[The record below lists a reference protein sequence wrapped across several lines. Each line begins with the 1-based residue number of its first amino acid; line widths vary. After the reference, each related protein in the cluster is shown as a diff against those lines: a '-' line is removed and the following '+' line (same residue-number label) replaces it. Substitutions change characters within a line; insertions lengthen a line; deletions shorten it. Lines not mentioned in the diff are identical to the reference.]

1 MNKNRLYEAIMKDVS
16 KSVRKHLN
24 EISSGLVDRAI
35 AKANSRLADPN
46 ITPKTRQ
53 GLKRQLNVFN
63 KYRKDNF
70 TWEKDYNMLL
80 DNVMDFYNN
89 IDSENVH
96 SFLKKYNY
104 DYDNVESTQSDI
116 NWNQIK
122 TKMKK
127 LYRYFNQYNLSE
139 SPIFIIEGILLIY
152 YDIEYGDDWYGYPCI
167 EWDYPDDDFYDY
179 GEMLDDVKNECEYD
193 IISLC
198 KEFPKELLE
207 FFRIFLW
214 DTFNESKDLYNDD
227 KFNYFKDKFNYYK

>member
-35 AKANSRLADPN
+35 SKAKERLSEPKLA
-46 ITPKTRQ
+46 PKTRQ
-53 GLKRQLNVFN
+53 SLKRQLNVFN

-70 TWEKDYNMLL
+70 TWEKEYNMLL

-89 IDSENVH
+89 IDSEIVR

-152 YDIEYGDDWYGYPCI
+152 YDIEYGDDWYGYPCV

>member
-1 MNKNRLYEAIMKDVS
+1 M
-16 KSVRKHLN
+16 
-24 EISSGLVDRAI
+24 
-35 AKANSRLADPN
+35 
-46 ITPKTRQ
+46 
-53 GLKRQLNVFN
+53 FN

-89 IDSENVH
+89 IDSEIVR
-96 SFLKKYNY
+96 SFLKRYNY

-152 YDIEYGDDWYGYPCI
+152 YDIEYGDNWYDYPCV

-214 DTFNESKDLYNDD
+214 NTFNESEDLYNDD

>member
-1 MNKNRLYEAIMKDVS
+1 M
-16 KSVRKHLN
+16 
-24 EISSGLVDRAI
+24 
-35 AKANSRLADPN
+35 
-46 ITPKTRQ
+46 
-53 GLKRQLNVFN
+53 FN

-89 IDSENVH
+89 IDSEIVR

-152 YDIEYGDDWYGYPCI
+152 YDIEYGDDWYGYPCV

-179 GEMLDDVKNECEYD
+179 GE
-193 IISLC
+193 II
-198 KEFPKELLE
+198 
-207 FFRIFLW
+207 
-214 DTFNESKDLYNDD
+214 
-227 KFNYFKDKFNYYK
+227 FKKCNRRLRN